1 MAGCDRE
8 RRLYRRPLSS
18 STRAR
23 SVGAHKCPPCGTKP
37 SRSSGLRGCPPALR
51 VRAVALAV
59 ARMRHRERRKR
70 VAVRTVMVLRVP
82 AEVLAHLRL
91 HLSCERQIELL
102 IDPPYHIERFVQELR
117 IPHVHESLGWR
128 VSCIAGLGA

>member
-51 VRAVALAV
+51 VRAVALALDLMITPEL
-59 ARMRHRERRKR
+59 RQR
-70 VAVRTVMVLRVP
+70 VDVRTVMVLRVP
-82 AEVLAHLRL
+82 AEIPAHLRL
-91 HLSCERQIELL
+91 SLGCERKIELL
-102 IDPPYHIERFVQELR
+102 I
-117 IPHVHESLGWR
+117 
-128 VSCIAGLGA
+128 